1 MKYKIESV
9 NEHIKEKLKDP
20 YFKELYELEQQ
31 KLGLVKKIISYRV
44 NNNITQEELADQ
56 VGVTQQHISK
66 IENCEFTDPVT
77 LAKVLLFV
85 GFRVHMK
92 AEPIRRVTRKKI
104 RRVIQKLA
112 MA

>member
-9 NEHIKEKLKDP
+9 NEHIKEQLKDP

-31 KLGLVKKIISYRV
+31 KLGLVKKIIAYRV
-44 NNNITQEELADQ
+44 SNNITQEELADQ

-92 AEPIRRVTRKKI
+92 AEPIRSVARKKI

>member
-1 MKYKIESV
+1 MKYRIESV
-9 NEHIKEKLKDP
+9 NEHIKDKLKDP

-31 KLGLVKKIISYRV
+31 KLGLVKKIIKYRV
-44 NNNITQEELADQ
+44 DNNITQEELSDQ
-56 VGVTQQHISK
+56 IGVTQQHISK

-92 AEPIRRVTRKKI
+92 AEPIRSVTRKKI

>member
-9 NEHIKEKLKDP
+9 NEHIKEELKDP

-44 NNNITQEELADQ
+44 NNSITQGELADQ

-92 AEPIRRVTRKKI
+92 AEPIRSVTRKKI

-112 MA
+112 LA